1 MSGIASPEQK
11 DAAGKLRNMM
21 SIYKENEDL
30 ISIGAYKQGNN
41 PELDRA
47 ISHMPKINEFLQN
60 VSHKRIV
67 NSRYK
72 LSVGK
77 SSGFEHRE

>member
-1 MSGIASPEQK
+1 MSGIATKEQK
-11 DAAGKLRNMM
+11 EAAGQLRNMM

-47 ISHMPKINEFLQN
+47 ISHMPKINEFLQQK
-60 VSHKRIV
+60 VEEPCR
-67 NSRYK
+67 
-72 LSVGK
+72 
-77 SSGFEHRE
+77 FEDTLNLLQLAVK